1 MDDNILTSEGQ
12 YLTYRLAEEVYAL
25 DITKVREV
33 LEFDKVTKVPK
44 TPDFLRGVIN
54 LRGKVVPVVDLRLK
68 FGMKRTEKTVDTCV
82 IITEIEIDNE
92 MTQIGAMADSVWE
105 VIDIEPENIEP
116 APKIGTQLD
125 TRFIDGMGKHN
136 DDFVILL
143 NINNVFS
150 NEEISVV
157 KNASK
162 ERTNKEV
169 KKEKIKAIS

>member
-1 MDDNILTSEGQ
+1 MGEDVIRSEGQ
-12 YLTYRLAEEVYAL
+12 YLTFRLAEEVYAL

-68 FGMKRTEKTVDTCV
+68 FGMSKTEKTVDTCV
-82 IITEIEIDNE
+82 IITEIDIDNE

-125 TRFIDGMGKHN
+125 TRFIEGMGKH
-136 DDFVILL
+136 DESFIIILK
-143 NINNVFS
+143 INNVFS
-150 NEEISVV
+150 KDEMSLV
-157 KNASK
+157 KNTSK
-162 ERTNKEV
+162 KEV
-169 KKEKIKAIS
+169 KGD

>member
-1 MDDNILTSEGQ
+1 MAENSKYGEGQ
-12 YLTYRLAEEVYAL
+12 YLTFRLAEEVYAL

-44 TPDFLRGVIN
+44 TPDFLTGVIN

-68 FGMKRTEKTVDTCV
+68 FGMSKTEKTVDTCV
-82 IITEIEIDNE
+82 IITEIQIENE
-92 MTQIGAMADSVWE
+92 LTQIGAMADSVWE
-105 VIDIEPENIEP
+105 VIDLDPDKIEP

-136 DDFVILL
+136 DDFIIIL

-150 NEEISVV
+150 KEEMAVV
-157 KNASK
+157 LDASEADAAAESSESK
-162 ERTNKEV
+162 DV
-169 KKEKIKAIS
+169 